1 MPDVFRMLGNWDVRI
16 MKAECYNYQLIKI
29 DLIYSR
35 AIKTG

>member
-1 MPDVFRMLGNWDVRI
+1 MPDVIRVLGNWDVRI

-29 DLIYSR
+29 YLTHSR